1 MSHVCHKS
9 FGLLASSG
17 SRLVATFD
25 DLTDTTRGKGKQY
38 NYITI
43 L

>member
-1 MSHVCHKS
+1 MSRVCHKS

-17 SRLVATFD
+17 SGLEAVFD
-25 DLTDTTRGKGKQY
+25 DLTGFTRGKGKQY